1 MLEDNV
7 GMYTLLENQDT
18 NKHNFAGGN
27 MGLCFTFTGLVDEN
41 RHTHTHLNTQSG
53 GCNMGWGEDKVRR
66 ESESQG
72 KENLAL

>member
-1 MLEDNV
+1 MPEDYV

-27 MGLCFTFTGLVDEN
+27 MGLCFTFTGLVDDN
-41 RHTHTHLNTQSG
+41 THTLKYVEWWLQYGLG
-53 GCNMGWGEDKVRR
+53 GIEVG